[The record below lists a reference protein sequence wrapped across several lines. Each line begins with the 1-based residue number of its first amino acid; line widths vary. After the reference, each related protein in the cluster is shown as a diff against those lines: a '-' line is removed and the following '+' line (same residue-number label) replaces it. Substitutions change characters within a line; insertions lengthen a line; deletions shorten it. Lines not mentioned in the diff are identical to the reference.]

1 MSRRAKCKGRPVRG
15 EYVTNSVLLPMC
27 SRKSLKKKDQNM
39 KGGVGEERRGEER
52 GGEEGGGGERGGREE
67 WEGGGSVPR

>member
-1 MSRRAKCKGRPVRG
+1 MRG

-39 KGGVGEERRGEER
+39 KGGVGEERRGEGR
-52 GGEEGGGGERGGREE
+52 GGEGEGEGGGVGERNGR
-67 WEGGGSVPR
+67 GGSVPR